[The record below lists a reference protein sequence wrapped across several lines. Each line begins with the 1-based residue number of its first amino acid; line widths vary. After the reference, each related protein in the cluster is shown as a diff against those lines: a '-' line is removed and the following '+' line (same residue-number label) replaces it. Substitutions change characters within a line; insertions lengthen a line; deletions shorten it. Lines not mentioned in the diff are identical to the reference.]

1 MKALGLR
8 YQTSFSK
15 HSSILAPLAPGPE
28 LCGIHLSPFTK
39 SGDVKH
45 RNQSQWDKHWDISV
59 DVTSTNSMSM
69 DSTEGRLYRKS
80 RFLPSMGS
88 PVNGPSTS
96 LGEALETWNHLGW
109 CGHCTA
115 LWDIGNGSIVLPR
128 TIHAYFPLQQIT
140 PLPFLL
146 QQILFSH
153 LHLLR
158 PPHLPPDSLV
168 VKLAQKPENSQ
179 KVLGWSHETRKLGW
193 KHMIELSF
201 LCRNSTPTSLGYL
214 IIGVYTYIYIYICG

>member
-1 MKALGLR
+1 MGQTLGYKCGCNINQFYVNGFDR
-8 YQTSFSK
+8 GEIVQEIT
-15 HSSILAPLAPGPE
+15 ILA
-28 LCGIHLSPFTK
+28 IWK
-39 SGDVKH
+39 
-45 RNQSQWDKHWDISV
+45 
-59 DVTSTNSMSM
+59 
-69 DSTEGRLYRKS
+69 
-80 RFLPSMGS
+80 MGS

-109 CGHCTA
+109 CDHCTA

-146 QQILFSH
+146 QETLFSH

-168 VKLAQKPENSQ
+168 VKLA
-179 KVLGWSHETRKLGW
+179 LARKLTKGIG
-193 KHMIELSF
+193 MITWNPEVGLETHD
-201 LCRNSTPTSLGYL
+201 RT
-214 IIGVYTYIYIYICG
+214 IIPVQE